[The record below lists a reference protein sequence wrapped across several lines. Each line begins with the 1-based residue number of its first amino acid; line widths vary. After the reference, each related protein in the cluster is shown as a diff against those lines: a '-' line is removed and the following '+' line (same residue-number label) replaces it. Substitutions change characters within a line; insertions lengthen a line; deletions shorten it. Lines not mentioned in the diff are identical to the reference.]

1 MEVVVTIIAIA
12 VSRRKVASDSLSSCC
27 VFVCASM
34 RIHADGY
41 LDELVGMMMR
51 LLTLET

>member
-27 VFVCASM
+27 AFVRASM
-34 RIHADGY
+34 RVHADGW
-41 LDELVGMMMR
+41 LDELVGG
-51 LLTLET
+51 